1 MYSLKKLE
9 RLHLSANDDKRIQSI
24 ESIETYTYET
34 NKYII
39 YKNEE
44 IKNSNIINWFHRN
57 RSLWS
62 NQKPSIQKWSN

>member
-9 RLHLSANDDKRIQSI
+9 RLHLSANDDERIQSI

-44 IKNSNIINWFHRN
+44 IKNINIINWFHRN
-57 RSLWS
+57 ISL
-62 NQKPSIQKWSN
+62 

>member
-9 RLHLSANDDKRIQSI
+9 RLHLSANDDERIQSI

-44 IKNSNIINWFHRN
+44 IKNINIINWFHRN
-57 RSLWS
+57 ISLWS

>member
-9 RLHLSANDDKRIQSI
+9 RLHLSANDDKRIQTI

-34 NKYII
+34 NKYIR

-44 IKNSNIINWFHRN
+44 IKNSNIINRFHRN
-57 RSLWS
+57 ISL
-62 NQKPSIQKWSN
+62 

>member
-24 ESIETYTYET
+24 ESIETCTYET

-44 IKNSNIINWFHRN
+44 IKNINIINWFHRN
-57 RSLWS
+57 ISL
-62 NQKPSIQKWSN
+62 

>member
-44 IKNSNIINWFHRN
+44 IKNINIINSFHRN
-57 RSLWS
+57 ISL
-62 NQKPSIQKWSN
+62 

>member
-1 MYSLKKLE
+1 MYSLKKLQ

-34 NKYII
+34 NKYIR

-44 IKNSNIINWFHRN
+44 IKNSNIINRFHRN
-57 RSLWS
+57 ISL
-62 NQKPSIQKWSN
+62 

>member
-57 RSLWS
+57 RSL
-62 NQKPSIQKWSN
+62 

>member
-9 RLHLSANDDKRIQSI
+9 RLHLSAKDDKRIQSI

-44 IKNSNIINWFHRN
+44 IKNINIINWFHRN
-57 RSLWS
+57 ISL
-62 NQKPSIQKWSN
+62 

>member
-44 IKNSNIINWFHRN
+44 IKNINIISWFHRN
-57 RSLWS
+57 ISL
-62 NQKPSIQKWSN
+62 

>member
-9 RLHLSANDDKRIQSI
+9 RLHLSANDDERIQSI

-57 RSLWS
+57 RSL
-62 NQKPSIQKWSN
+62 

>member
-39 YKNEE
+39 YENEE
-44 IKNSNIINWFHRN
+44 IKNINIINWFHRN
-57 RSLWS
+57 ISL
-62 NQKPSIQKWSN
+62 